1 MVEKT
6 LHINCRQHIHSD
18 VDISEPIH
26 APGILE
32 ETLTPEQCL
41 GPVDPATVERPEEE
55 KDEKPKDIQ
64 GIPPIHQVINIDDFE
79 VYPWKWSY

>member
-6 LHINCRQHIHSD
+6 LRINSRQNVHSD
-18 VDISEPIH
+18 FDISEPIH

-41 GPVDPATVERPEEE
+41 GPVDPATVERVEEE
-55 KDEKPKDIQ
+55 NESAEDIQ

-79 VYPWKWSY
+79 VYPRKWLYL

>member
-1 MVEKT
+1 MEKT
-6 LHINCRQHIHSD
+6 LHINSRRNVHSD

-26 APGILE
+26 PPGILE

-41 GPVDPATVERPEEE
+41 GPVDPATVEQAEEE
-55 KDEKPKDIQ
+55 KDQKPEDIQ

-79 VYPWKWSY
+79 VYLW